1 MDARSWSFNFFL
13 KHWSNEMKFSFSH
26 RRAFVGGITAALL
39 ALTAG
44 MASAQ
49 ADKPL
54 RIGFSMARTGMLAN
68 ATPSQ
73 MNTYEL
79 WREQTNAKGGMDVGG
94 VRRKVEF
101 VVFDD
106 QSKPEQAVRIYE
118 KLITD
123 DKVDLLLAPWGTP
136 FHLAIAPVLEK
147 FKFPMVG
154 NTAASVALRQVK
166 PGYIWFPTSAIPDRI
181 GAELTAMLKTQN
193 VKSVAVLSNVLPF
206 TKEIKNFLEP
216 ELKKAG
222 IEIKVSTEY
231 PPDIAD
237 MTSTLTQIKQ
247 ANVDAVLALAYPG
260 DSVLY
265 AKQAKELGLNQ
276 PFQFVAIGPSDAFFP
291 KAVGA
296 ASAEGV
302 VTIAHWSPRAEWK
315 GSQAFYD
322 AYVKKFGEDPD
333 YLNSALAWMSLEILE
348 TTVAKTGL
356 DKAKMRDMIS
366 STTFD
371 TINGKV
377 KFEGVQNVITPT
389 AFVQTQKGKLQLVW
403 PASMASSKFEAK
415 KGW

>member
-1 MDARSWSFNFFL
+1 
-13 KHWSNEMKFSFSH
+13 MKFSFSN
-26 RRAFVGGITAALL
+26 RRVFAGGITAALL

-296 ASAEGV
+296 SSAEGV

-356 DKAKMRDMIS
+356 DKGKMRDMIS

-389 AFVQTQKGKLQLVW
+389 AFVQIQKGKLQLVW

>member
-1 MDARSWSFNFFL
+1 MKHSIMRRRTLVSSLIALIGSAIGVTSW
-13 KHWSNEMKFSFSH
+13 
-26 RRAFVGGITAALL
+26 
-39 ALTAG
+39 
-44 MASAQ
+44 AQ

-54 RIGFSMARTGMLAN
+54 RIGFSIARTGMLAN

-73 MNTYEL
+73 LNTYEL
-79 WREQTNAKGGMDVGG
+79 WKEQVNARGGMSVGG
-94 VRRKVEF
+94 TKRKVEF
-101 VVFDD
+101 VTYDD

-123 DKVDLLLAPWGTP
+123 DKVDLLIAPWGTP
-136 FHLAIAPVLEK
+136 FHIAIAPVLEK

-181 GAELTAMLKTQN
+181 GVELTAMLKAN
-193 VKSVAVLSNVLPF
+193 GVKSAVVIANVLPF

-222 IEIKVSTEY
+222 IEVKLSTEY
-231 PPDIAD
+231 PPDIKD
-237 MTSTLTQIKQ
+237 MTSILTQVKQ

-265 AKQAKELGLNQ
+265 AKQAKELGIAS
-276 PFQFVAIGPSDAFFP
+276 PFQFVAIGPSDAFFA

-356 DKAKMRDMIS
+356 DKDKMRAMIS
-366 STTFD
+366 KDTFE
-371 TINGKV
+371 TINGNV
-377 KFEGVQNVITPT
+377 RFEGVQNAITPT
-389 AFVQTQKGKLQLVW
+389 AFVQTQKGKLQIVW
-403 PASMASSKFEAK
+403 PKAIASSQYEAK

>member
-1 MDARSWSFNFFL
+1 
-13 KHWSNEMKFSFSH
+13 MKFSKTN
-26 RRAFVGGITAALL
+26 RRMVVSGITAAML
-39 ALTAG
+39 ALATGVAT
-44 MASAQ
+44 AQ

-54 RIGFSMARTGMLAN
+54 RIGFSMARTGMMAN

-73 MNTYEL
+73 LNTYEL

-94 VRRKVEF
+94 TRRKVEF
-101 VVFDD
+101 VTFDD
-106 QSKPEQAVRIYE
+106 QSKPDQAVRIYE

-147 FKFPMVG
+147 FKFPVVG
-154 NTAASVALRQVK
+154 NTAASVALRTVK

-181 GAELTAMLKTQN
+181 GAELTAMLKAQN

-222 IEIKVSTEY
+222 ITVKVTAEY
-231 PPDIAD
+231 PPDISD
-237 MTSTLTQIKQ
+237 MTATLTQVKQ

-265 AKQAKELGLNQ
+265 AKQAKELGLNN
-276 PFQFVAIGPSDAFFP
+276 PLHFVAIGPTDPFFA

-296 ASAEGV
+296 TSAEGV
-302 VTIAHWSPRAEWK
+302 VSIAHWSPRAEWK
-315 GSQAFYD
+315 GSQAFHD
-322 AYVKKFGEDPD
+322 AYVKKFNENPD

-356 DKAKMRDMIS
+356 DKEKMRAMIS

-377 KFEGVQNVITPT
+377 KFDGVQNSITPT
-389 AFVQTQKGKLQLVW
+389 AFVQTQKGKLQIVW
-403 PASMASSKFEAK
+403 PASLASAKFEAK

>member
-1 MDARSWSFNFFL
+1 MPFPHMDRRSAATAIAATL
-13 KHWSNEMKFSFSH
+13 L
-26 RRAFVGGITAALL
+26 ATAAGGVL
-39 ALTAG
+39 
-44 MASAQ
+44 AQ

-54 RIGFSMARTGMLAN
+54 RLGFSMARTGMLAN

-73 MNTYEL
+73 LNTYEL
-79 WREQTNAKGGMDVGG
+79 WREQVNARGGMDVGG
-94 VRRKVEF
+94 VKRKVEF
-101 VVFDD
+101 VTYDD
-106 QSKPEQAVRIYE
+106 QSKPDQAVRIYE

-136 FHLAIAPVLEK
+136 FQISIAPVLEK
-147 FKFPMVG
+147 FKFPMIG

-181 GAELTAMLKTQN
+181 GAELTALLKTQN
-193 VKSVAVLSNVLPF
+193 VKSVVVLSNVLPF

-222 IEIKVSTEY
+222 IEIKLSSEY
-231 PPDIAD
+231 PPDIKD
-237 MTSTLTQIKQ
+237 MTSVLTQAKQ

-265 AKQAKELGLNQ
+265 AKQAKELGLNN
-276 PFQFVAIGPSDAFFP
+276 PFQFIAIGPSDAFFP

-296 ASAEGV
+296 SSAEGV
-302 VTIAHWSPRAEWK
+302 VTIAHWAPRADWK

-322 AYVKKFGEDPD
+322 AYVKKFGEEPD

-348 TTVAKTGL
+348 AAVAKNGL
-356 DKAKMRDMIS
+356 DKEKIRAMVSKE
-366 STTFD
+366 TFD

-377 KFEGVQNVITPT
+377 RFDGVQNAITPT
-389 AFVQTQKGKLQLVW
+389 AFVQTQKGKLQIVW
-403 PASMASSKFEAK
+403 PASIATSKYEAK

>member
-1 MDARSWSFNFFL
+1 
-13 KHWSNEMKFSFSH
+13 MKFSFSH
-26 RRAFVGGITAALL
+26 RRAFVSGITAALL

-44 MASAQ
+44 AASAQ

-231 PPDIAD
+231 PPDISD

-296 ASAEGV
+296 SSAEGV

-356 DKAKMRDMIS
+356 DKGKMRDMIS

-389 AFVQTQKGKLQLVW
+389 AFVQIQKGKLQLVW

>member
-1 MDARSWSFNFFL
+1 MKHSAMRRRTLVSSLIALIGSAVAATSW
-13 KHWSNEMKFSFSH
+13 
-26 RRAFVGGITAALL
+26 
-39 ALTAG
+39 
-44 MASAQ
+44 AQ
-49 ADKPL
+49 VDKPL

-73 MNTYEL
+73 LNTYEL
-79 WREQTNAKGGMDVGG
+79 WKEQVNARGGMSVGG
-94 VRRKVEF
+94 IKRKVEF
-101 VVFDD
+101 VTYDD

-123 DKVDLLLAPWGTP
+123 DKVDLLIAPWGTP
-136 FHLAIAPVLEK
+136 FHIAIAPVLEK
-147 FKFPMVG
+147 FKFPMIG

-181 GAELTAMLKTQN
+181 GVELAAMLKAN
-193 VKSVAVLSNVLPF
+193 GVKSAVVIANVLPF

-222 IEIKVSTEY
+222 IEVKLSTEY
-231 PPDIAD
+231 PPDIKD
-237 MTSTLTQIKQ
+237 MTSILTQVKQ

-265 AKQAKELGLNQ
+265 AKQAKELGIAS
-276 PFQFVAIGPSDAFFP
+276 PFQFVAIGPSDAFFV

-315 GSQAFYD
+315 GSQAFHD

-348 TTVAKTGL
+348 ATVAKTGL
-356 DKAKMRDMIS
+356 DKDKMRAMIS
-366 STTFD
+366 KDTIE
-371 TINGKV
+371 TINGNV
-377 KFEGVQNVITPT
+377 RFEGVQNVITPT
-389 AFVQTQKGKLQLVW
+389 AFVQTQKGKLQIVW
-403 PASMASSKFEAK
+403 PTALASGQYEAK

>member
-1 MDARSWSFNFFL
+1 
-13 KHWSNEMKFSFSH
+13 MKFSKTN
-26 RRAFVGGITAALL
+26 RRKVVSAITAAML
-39 ALTAG
+39 ALATGVAT
-44 MASAQ
+44 AQ

-73 MNTYEL
+73 LNTYEL

-94 VRRKVEF
+94 TRRKVEF
-101 VVFDD
+101 VTFDD
-106 QSKPEQAVRIYE
+106 QSKPDQAVRIYE

-147 FKFPMVG
+147 FKFPVVG
-154 NTAASVALRQVK
+154 NTAASVALRTVK

-181 GAELTAMLKTQN
+181 GAELTAMLKAQN

-222 IEIKVSTEY
+222 ITVKVTAEY
-231 PPDIAD
+231 PPDISD
-237 MTSTLTQIKQ
+237 MTATLTQVKQ

-265 AKQAKELGLNQ
+265 AKQAKELGLNN
-276 PFQFVAIGPSDAFFP
+276 PFHFVAIGPTDAFFA

-296 ASAEGV
+296 TSAEGV
-302 VTIAHWSPRAEWK
+302 VSIAHWSPRAEWK
-315 GSQAFYD
+315 GSQAFHD
-322 AYVKKFGEDPD
+322 AYVKKFNENPD

-356 DKAKMRDMIS
+356 DKEKMRAMIS

-377 KFEGVQNVITPT
+377 KFDGVQNSITPT
-389 AFVQTQKGKLQLVW
+389 AFVQTQKGKLQIVW
-403 PASMASSKFEAK
+403 PASLASAKFEAK

>member
-1 MDARSWSFNFFL
+1 
-13 KHWSNEMKFSFSH
+13 MKLDGTFRRQAVIGLAAAVFAFS
-26 RRAFVGGITAALL
+26 
-39 ALTAG
+39 AG
-44 MASAQ
+44 PLNAQ
-49 ADKPL
+49 TGNPL

-79 WREQTNAKGGMDVGG
+79 WKEQVNARGGMNVAG
-94 VRRKVEF
+94 VKRKVEF
-101 VVFDD
+101 VVYDD

-136 FHLAIAPVLEK
+136 FHIAIAPVLEK
-147 FKFPMVG
+147 YKFPLVG

-166 PGYIWFPTSAIPDRI
+166 PGYIWFTTSAIPDRI
-181 GAELTAMLKTQN
+181 GKELTAMLKQQN

-216 ELKKAG
+216 ELKSAG

-231 PPDIAD
+231 PPNIKD
-237 MTSTLTQIKQ
+237 MTATLTQVKQ
-247 ANVDAVLALAYPG
+247 AKVDAVLALAYPG

-265 AKQAKELGLNQ
+265 AKQAKELGLSQ
-276 PFQFVAIGPSDAFFP
+276 GFQFVAIGPSDAFFP
-291 KAVGA
+291 KVVGKS
-296 ASAEGV
+296 SADGV
-302 VTIAHWSPRAEWK
+302 VTIAHWSPRPEWK

-322 AYVKKFGEDPD
+322 SYVKKFSEDPD
-333 YLNSALAWMSLEILE
+333 FLNSALAWMSLEILE
-348 TTVAKTGL
+348 VAVAKNGL
-356 DKAKMRDMIS
+356 NKEGIRATIS
-366 STTFD
+366 KDTFE

-389 AFVQTQKGKLQLVW
+389 AFVQYQKGKLQLVW
-403 PASMASSKFEAK
+403 PSSMATSKFAPK
-415 KGW
+415 VGW

>member
-1 MDARSWSFNFFL
+1 MNDSRFP
-13 KHWSNEMKFSFSH
+13 
-26 RRAFVGGITAALL
+26 RRLLLSGATAAAL
-39 ALTAG
+39 ALAAG
-44 MASAQ
+44 GANAQ

-73 MNTYEL
+73 LNTYEL
-79 WREQTNAKGGMDVGG
+79 WREQVNARGGMNVGG
-94 VRRKVEF
+94 TKRKVEF
-101 VVFDD
+101 VTYDD

-136 FHLAIAPVLEK
+136 FHIAIAPVLER

-166 PGYIWFPTSAIPDRI
+166 PGYIWFPTSAIPDRM
-181 GAELTAMLKTQN
+181 GVELTAMLKQQG

-206 TKEIKNFLEP
+206 TKEIKNFVEP

-231 PPDIAD
+231 PPDIKD
-237 MTSTLTQIKQ
+237 MTATLTQVKQ

-276 PFQFVAIGPSDAFFP
+276 AFQFIAIGPSDAFFP
-291 KAVGA
+291 KAVGGP
-296 ASAEGV
+296 SAEGV
-302 VTIAHWSPRAEWK
+302 VTVAHWSPRAEWK

-322 AYVKKFGEDPD
+322 AYVAKFKEDPD
-333 YLNSALAWMSLEILE
+333 YLNSALAWVSLEILE
-348 TTVAKTGL
+348 TAVAKNGL
-356 DKAKMRDMIS
+356 DKEKIRATVS
-366 STTFD
+366 SDTFD

-377 KFEGVQNVITPT
+377 KFDGVQNSITPT
-389 AFVQTQKGKLQLVW
+389 AFVQYQKGKLQIVW
-403 PASMASSKFEAK
+403 PASIATGKYEAK

>member
-1 MDARSWSFNFFL
+1 MTRFFI
-13 KHWSNEMKFSFSH
+13 
-26 RRAFVGGITAALL
+26 RRAVCKAIALGAL
-39 ALTAG
+39 ATSVATP
-44 MASAQ
+44 AFAQ

-54 RIGFSMARTGMLAN
+54 RIGFSMARTGMLAV

-79 WREQTNAKGGMDVGG
+79 WREQVNAKGGMDVGG
-94 VRRKVEF
+94 VKRKVEF
-101 VVFDD
+101 VTYDD

-136 FHLAIAPVLEK
+136 FHISIAPVLEK
-147 FKFPMVG
+147 YKFPMIG

-181 GAELTAMLKTQN
+181 GTELTAMLKAN
-193 VKSVAVLSNVLPF
+193 GVKSVAVVSNVLPF
-206 TKEIKNFLEP
+206 TKEIKNALEP

-222 IEIKVSTEY
+222 IEIKVTSEY
-231 PPDIAD
+231 PPDIKD
-237 MTSTLTQIKQ
+237 MTPVLTQIRS

-265 AKQAKELGLNQ
+265 AKQAKELNINV
-276 PFQFVAIGPSDAFFP
+276 PFQFVAIGPTDAFFP

-296 ASAEGV
+296 ASADDV
-302 VTIAHWSPRAEWK
+302 VSIAHWAPRPDWK

-333 YLNSALAWMSLEILE
+333 FLNSALAWMSLEILE
-348 TTVAKTGL
+348 QAVAKNGL
-356 DKAKMRDMIS
+356 DKEKIRAYVS
-366 STTFD
+366 TTTFD

-377 KFEGVQNVITPT
+377 KFDGVQNSITPT
-389 AFVQTQKGKLQLVW
+389 AFVQYQKGKLQIVW
-403 PASMASSKFEAK
+403 PASIATGKYEPK

>member
-1 MDARSWSFNFFL
+1 
-13 KHWSNEMKFSFSH
+13 MKFSFSN
-26 RRAFVGGITAALL
+26 RRAFVSGVTAALL

-296 ASAEGV
+296 SSAEGV

>member
-1 MDARSWSFNFFL
+1 MNSSAIKRRSVVAGL
-13 KHWSNEMKFSFSH
+13 
-26 RRAFVGGITAALL
+26 AVTLL
-39 ALTAG
+39 ALVSGAV
-44 MASAQ
+44 SAQ

-79 WREQTNAKGGMDVGG
+79 WREQVNARGGMNVGG
-94 VRRKVEF
+94 TRRKVEF
-101 VVFDD
+101 VSYDD

-136 FHLAIAPVLEK
+136 FHISIAPVLEK

-181 GAELTAMLKTQN
+181 GTELTAMLKAQN
-193 VKSVAVLSNVLPF
+193 VKSVVVLANVLPF

-222 IEIKVSTEY
+222 IDIKLSSEY
-231 PPDIAD
+231 PPDIKD
-237 MTSTLTQIKQ
+237 MTAVLTQAKQ

-265 AKQAKELGLNQ
+265 AKQAKELGVNS

-302 VTIAHWSPRAEWK
+302 VTIAHWAPRAEWK

-333 YLNSALAWMSLEILE
+333 YLNSSLAWMSLEILE
-348 TTVAKTGL
+348 SAVAKNGL
-356 DKAKMRDMIS
+356 NKEKIREFVAKE
-366 STTFD
+366 TFE

-377 KFEGVQNVITPT
+377 KFDGVQNSITPT
-389 AFVQTQKGKLQLVW
+389 AFVQYQKGKLQIIW
-403 PASMASSKFEAK
+403 PASIATSKYEAK
-415 KGW
+415 KSW

>member
-1 MDARSWSFNFFL
+1 MNKRPNS
-13 KHWSNEMKFSFSH
+13 
-26 RRAFVGGITAALL
+26 RRRTVLGAGLTLAAAL
-39 ALTAG
+39 ACGGA
-44 MASAQ
+44 AAQ

-54 RIGFSMARTGMLAN
+54 RLGFSMARTGMLAN

-73 MNTYEL
+73 LNTYEL
-79 WREQTNAKGGMDVGG
+79 WREQVNARGGMSVGG
-94 VRRKVEF
+94 VKRKVEF
-101 VVFDD
+101 VTYDD

-136 FHLAIAPVLEK
+136 FHIAIAPVLEK
-147 FKFPMVG
+147 FKFPLVG
-154 NTAASVALRQVK
+154 NTAASVSLRQVK

-181 GAELTAMLKTQN
+181 GVELTAFLKEQK
-193 VKSVAVLSNVLPF
+193 VRSVVVLSNVLPF
-206 TKEIKNFLEP
+206 TKEIKNHLEP

-222 IEIKVSTEY
+222 IEIKLSSEY
-231 PPDIAD
+231 PPDVKD
-237 MTSTLTQIKQ
+237 MTAVLTQAKQ

-265 AKQAKELGLNQ
+265 AKQAKELGVNS

-302 VTIAHWSPRAEWK
+302 VTIAHWSPRADWP

-333 YLNSALAWMSLEILE
+333 FLNSALAWMSLEILE
-348 TTVAKTGL
+348 AAVAKNGL
-356 DKAKMRDMIS
+356 DKEKIRDAVAK
-366 STTFD
+366 TTFD

-377 KFEGVQNVITPT
+377 KFDGVQNAITPT
-389 AFVQTQKGKLQLVW
+389 AFVQYQKGKLQIVW
-403 PASMASSKFEAK
+403 PASIATGKYVPKA
-415 KGW
+415 GW

>member
-1 MDARSWSFNFFL
+1 MTLTKTN
-13 KHWSNEMKFSFSH
+13 
-26 RRAFVGGITAALL
+26 RRTAVGGIAATVL
-39 ALTAG
+39 AL
-44 MASAQ
+44 ASGGVLAQ
-49 ADKPL
+49 AGKPL

-73 MNTYEL
+73 LNTYEL
-79 WREQTNAKGGMDVGG
+79 WREQTNARGGMDVGG
-94 VRRKVEF
+94 IRRKVEF
-101 VVFDD
+101 VTYDD
-106 QSKPEQAVRIYE
+106 QSKPDQAVRIYE

-136 FHLAIAPVLEK
+136 FHIAIAPVLEK
-147 FKFPMVG
+147 FKFPLVG
-154 NTAASVALRQVK
+154 NTAASVALRKVK

-181 GAELTAMLKTQN
+181 GQELVKMLKGEN

-206 TKEIKNFLEP
+206 TKEIKNFVEP

-222 IEIKVSTEY
+222 IEIKVSAEY

-237 MTSTLTQIKQ
+237 MTATLTQVKQ

-265 AKQAKELGLNQ
+265 AKQAKELGLNN
-276 PFQFVAIGPSDAFFP
+276 PFQFIAIGPSDAFFA

-296 ASAEGV
+296 TSAEGV
-302 VTIAHWSPRAEWK
+302 VTIAHWSPKAEWK

-356 DKAKMRDMIS
+356 DKAKMREMIS
-366 STTFD
+366 SQTFD

-389 AFVQTQKGKLQLVW
+389 AFVQTQKGKLQIVW
-403 PASMASSKFEAK
+403 PASMATSKYEAK

>member
-1 MDARSWSFNFFL
+1 MQSPTLNRRSLVAGIAAATMAMSVPA
-13 KHWSNEMKFSFSH
+13 
-26 RRAFVGGITAALL
+26 AF
-39 ALTAG
+39 
-44 MASAQ
+44 AQ

-73 MNTYEL
+73 SNTYEL
-79 WREQTNAKGGMDVGG
+79 WREQVNARGGMDVGG
-94 VRRKVEF
+94 QKRKVEF
-101 VVFDD
+101 VTYDD

-136 FHLAIAPVLEK
+136 FQIAIAPVLEK
-147 FKFPMVG
+147 FKFPMIG

-181 GAELTAMLKTQN
+181 GVELTAMLKANN
-193 VKSVAVLSNVLPF
+193 VKSAVVLSNVLPF

-222 IEIKVSTEY
+222 IEIKLSTEY
-231 PPDIAD
+231 PPDIKD
-237 MTSTLTQIKQ
+237 MTSILTQVKQ
-247 ANVDAVLALAYPG
+247 ANPDAVLALAYPG

-265 AKQAKELGLNQ
+265 AKQAKELGIASPL
-276 PFQFVAIGPSDAFFP
+276 QFVAIGPSDAFFA

-296 ASAEGV
+296 SAAEGV
-302 VTIAHWSPRAEWK
+302 VTIAHWTPRPEWK

-348 TTVAKTGL
+348 TAVAKSGL
-356 DKAKMRDMIS
+356 DKNKIREVVS
-366 STTFD
+366 KETFD

-377 KFEGVQNVITPT
+377 RFEGVQNAITPT
-389 AFVQTQKGKLQLVW
+389 AFVQTQKGKLQIVW
-403 PASMASSKFEAK
+403 PKSIATGQYEPK
-415 KGW
+415 KSW

>member
-1 MDARSWSFNFFL
+1 MYPAG
-13 KHWSNEMKFSFSH
+13 SN
-26 RRAFVGGITAALL
+26 RRIVLGSMAAAAL
-39 ALTAG
+39 ALRCGT
-44 MASAQ
+44 ASAQ

-54 RIGFSMARTGMLAN
+54 RLGFSMARTGMLAN

-79 WREQTNAKGGMDVGG
+79 WRDQVNARGGMDVGG
-94 VRRKVEF
+94 TRRKVEF
-101 VVFDD
+101 VVYDD

-136 FHLAIAPVLEK
+136 FQISIAPVLER

-154 NTAASVALRQVK
+154 NTAASVALRKVK
-166 PGYIWFPTSAIPDRI
+166 PGYIWFPTAAIPDRI
-181 GAELTAMLKTQN
+181 GAELTALLKTQN
-193 VKSVAVLSNVLPF
+193 VKSAAVIANILPF

-222 IEIKVSTEY
+222 IDIKLSTEY
-231 PPDIAD
+231 PPDIKD
-237 MTSTLTQIKQ
+237 MTSVLTQIRQ

-265 AKQAKELGLNQ
+265 AKQAKELGVNA

-296 ASAEGV
+296 ASADGV
-302 VTIAHWSPRAEWK
+302 VTIAHWAPRPEWK

-322 AYVKKFGEDPD
+322 DYVKKFGEDPD
-333 YLNSALAWMSLEILE
+333 FLNSSLAWMSLEILE
-348 TTVAKTGL
+348 AAVARNGL
-356 DKAKMRDMIS
+356 DKEKIRATIS
-366 STTFD
+366 SETFD

-377 KFEGVQNVITPT
+377 KFDGVQNAITPT
-389 AFVQTQKGKLQLVW
+389 SFVQYQNGKLHLVW
-403 PASMASSKFEAK
+403 PDSIATSKFQPK

>member
-1 MDARSWSFNFFL
+1 
-13 KHWSNEMKFSFSH
+13 MKFSFSH

-296 ASAEGV
+296 SSAEGV

-356 DKAKMRDMIS
+356 DKVKMRNMIS
-366 STTFD
+366 SSTFD

-389 AFVQTQKGKLQLVW
+389 AFVQIQKGKLQLVW

>member
-1 MDARSWSFNFFL
+1 
-13 KHWSNEMKFSFSH
+13 MKPSKLS
-26 RRAFVGGITAALL
+26 RRDIVGSMAAL
-39 ALTAG
+39 AAVSAAG
-44 MASAQ
+44 PVAAQ
-49 ADKPL
+49 ANAPL
-54 RIGFSMARTGMLAN
+54 RLGFSMAKTGMLAN

-73 MNTYEL
+73 LNTYEL
-79 WREQTNAKGGMDVGG
+79 WREQTNAKGGMNVGG
-94 VRRKVEF
+94 KKRMVEF
-101 VVFDD
+101 VSYDD
-106 QSKPEQAVRIYE
+106 QSKPDQAVRIYE

-136 FHLAIAPVLEK
+136 FHIAIAPVLERL
-147 FKFPMVG
+147 KFPMVG

-181 GAELTAMLKTQN
+181 GAELVAMLKTQG
-193 VKSVAVLSNVLPF
+193 VKTAAVIANVLPF

-222 IEIKVSTEY
+222 IEIKLSSEY
-231 PPDIAD
+231 PPDVKD
-237 MTSTLTQIKQ
+237 MTAMLIQAKA
-247 ANVDAVLALAYPG
+247 ANVDAMLALAYPG

-265 AKQAKELGLNQ
+265 AKQAKELGLNT
-276 PFQFVAIGPSDAFFP
+276 PFQFIAIGPTDPFFP

-302 VTIAHWSPRAEWK
+302 VSIAHWSPRAEWK

-333 YLNSALAWMSLEILE
+333 FLNSALAWMSLEILE
-348 TTVAKTGL
+348 AAVAKHGL
-356 DKAKMRDMIS
+356 DKDKIRAMIS
-366 STTFD
+366 KDTFE

-377 KFEGVQNVITPT
+377 RFDGVQNAITPT
-389 AFVQTQKGKLQLVW
+389 AFVQFQGSKLRIVWPKSIANSQLVG
-403 PASMASSKFEAK
+403 K

>member
-1 MDARSWSFNFFL
+1 MTTSPTTS
-13 KHWSNEMKFSFSH
+13 
-26 RRAFVGGITAALL
+26 RRAVLGSITAGVVL
-39 ALTAG
+39 ALTSAG
-44 MASAQ
+44 ATAQ

-54 RIGFSMARTGMLAN
+54 RLGFSIARTGMLAA

-73 MNTYEL
+73 LNTYEL
-79 WREQTNAKGGMDVGG
+79 WREQVNARGGMNVGG
-94 VRRKVEF
+94 TKRKVEF
-101 VVFDD
+101 VIFDD

-136 FHLAIAPVLEK
+136 FHLSIAPVLEK

-154 NTAASVALRQVK
+154 NTAASVALRTVK

-181 GAELTAMLKTQN
+181 GVELTAMLKAQN
-193 VKSVAVLSNVLPF
+193 VKSVAVIANVLPF

-222 IEIKVSTEY
+222 IEIKVSSEY
-231 PPDIAD
+231 PPDVKD
-237 MTSTLTQIKQ
+237 MTATLTQAKQ

-265 AKQAKELGLNQ
+265 AKQAKELGLNST
-276 PFQFVAIGPSDAFFP
+276 FQFVAIGPSDAFFP

-296 ASAEGV
+296 ASADGV

-348 TTVAKTGL
+348 TAVAKHGL
-356 DKAKMRDMIS
+356 DKEKIRAMIS
-366 STTFD
+366 SDTFD

-377 KFEGVQNVITPT
+377 KFDGVQNSITPT
-389 AFVQTQKGKLQLVW
+389 AFVQYQKGKLQIVW
-403 PASMASSKFEAK
+403 PASIATGKYEPK

>member
-1 MDARSWSFNFFL
+1 MNSSET
-13 KHWSNEMKFSFSH
+13 K
-26 RRAFVGGITAALL
+26 RRAVVAGMAAALL
-39 ALTAG
+39 AFASGTAL
-44 MASAQ
+44 AQ

-79 WREQTNAKGGMDVGG
+79 WREQINARGGMNVGG
-94 VRRKVEF
+94 TQRKVEF
-101 VVFDD
+101 VTYDD

-136 FHLAIAPVLEK
+136 FHISIAPVLEK
-147 FKFPMVG
+147 FKFPMIG

-181 GAELTAMLKTQN
+181 GTELTAMLKAQN
-193 VKSVAVLSNVLPF
+193 VKSVVVLANVLPF

-222 IEIKVSTEY
+222 IDIKLSTEY
-231 PPDIAD
+231 PPDIKD
-237 MTSTLTQIKQ
+237 MTPVLTQAKQ

-265 AKQAKELGLNQ
+265 AKQAKELGVNS

-302 VTIAHWSPRAEWK
+302 VTIAHWAPRAEWK

-348 TTVAKTGL
+348 SAVAKNGL
-356 DKAKMRDMIS
+356 NKEKIREFVA
-366 STTFD
+366 TETFE

-377 KFEGVQNVITPT
+377 KFDGVQNSITPT
-389 AFVQTQKGKLQLVW
+389 AFVQYQKGKLQIIW
-403 PASMASSKFEAK
+403 PASIATSKYEAK
-415 KGW
+415 KSW

>member
-1 MDARSWSFNFFL
+1 MNSSET
-13 KHWSNEMKFSFSH
+13 K
-26 RRAFVGGITAALL
+26 RRAVVAGMAAALL
-39 ALTAG
+39 AFASGTAL
-44 MASAQ
+44 AQ

-79 WREQTNAKGGMDVGG
+79 WREQVNARGGMNVGG
-94 VRRKVEF
+94 TQRKVEF
-101 VVFDD
+101 VTYDD

-136 FHLAIAPVLEK
+136 FHISIAPVLEK
-147 FKFPMVG
+147 FKFPMIG

-181 GAELTAMLKTQN
+181 GTELTAMLKAQN
-193 VKSVAVLSNVLPF
+193 VKSVVVLANVLPF

-222 IEIKVSTEY
+222 IDIKLSTEY
-231 PPDIAD
+231 PPDIKD
-237 MTSTLTQIKQ
+237 MTPVLTQAKQ

-265 AKQAKELGLNQ
+265 AKQAKELGVNS

-302 VTIAHWSPRAEWK
+302 VTIAHWAPRAEWK

-348 TTVAKTGL
+348 SAVAKNGL
-356 DKAKMRDMIS
+356 NKEKIRAFVAKE
-366 STTFD
+366 TFE

-377 KFEGVQNVITPT
+377 KFDGVQNSITPT
-389 AFVQTQKGKLQLVW
+389 AFVQYQKGKLQIIW
-403 PASMASSKFEAK
+403 PASIATSKYEAK
-415 KGW
+415 KSW

>member
-1 MDARSWSFNFFL
+1 MPHAPTD
-13 KHWSNEMKFSFSH
+13 
-26 RRAFVGGITAALL
+26 RRIDRRIDRRTATTAIAAALL
-39 ALTAG
+39 ATGAG
-44 MASAQ
+44 SASAQ

-54 RIGFSMARTGMLAN
+54 RLGFSMARTGMLAQ

-73 MNTYEL
+73 LNTYEL
-79 WREQTNAKGGMDVGG
+79 WREQVNARGGMDVGG
-94 VRRKVEF
+94 TKREVEF
-101 VVFDD
+101 VTYDD

-136 FHLAIAPVLEK
+136 FQISIAPVLEK

-154 NTAASVALRQVK
+154 NTAASVVLRQVK

-181 GAELTAMLKTQN
+181 GAELTALLKSQN
-193 VKSVAVLSNVLPF
+193 VKTVAVLSNVLPF

-216 ELKKAG
+216 ELKKGG
-222 IEIKVSTEY
+222 IDIKLSAEY
-231 PPDIAD
+231 PPDIKD

-265 AKQAKELGLNQ
+265 AKQAKELGLNN

-302 VTIAHWSPRAEWK
+302 VTIAHWTPRPEWK
-315 GSQAFYD
+315 GSQAFHD
-322 AYVKKFGEDPD
+322 AYVKKFNEEPD

-348 TTVAKTGL
+348 AAVAKTGL
-356 DKAKMRDMIS
+356 DKEKMRAFIS
-366 STTFD
+366 KETFE

-377 KFEGVQNVITPT
+377 RFEGVQNAITPT
-389 AFVQTQKGKLQLVW
+389 AFVQTQKGKLQIIW
-403 PASMASSKFEAK
+403 PASIATAKYEAK

>member
-1 MDARSWSFNFFL
+1 MNSSAIKRRSVVAGL
-13 KHWSNEMKFSFSH
+13 
-26 RRAFVGGITAALL
+26 AASLL
-39 ALTAG
+39 ALVSGA
-44 MASAQ
+44 ASAQ

-79 WREQTNAKGGMDVGG
+79 WREQVNARGGMNVGG
-94 VRRKVEF
+94 TPRKVEF
-101 VVFDD
+101 VSYDD

-136 FHLAIAPVLEK
+136 FHISIAPVLEK

-181 GAELTAMLKTQN
+181 GTELTAMLKAQN
-193 VKSVAVLSNVLPF
+193 VKSVVVLANVLPF

-222 IEIKVSTEY
+222 IDIKLSSEY
-231 PPDIAD
+231 PPDIKD
-237 MTSTLTQIKQ
+237 MTAVLTQAKQ

-265 AKQAKELGLNQ
+265 AKQAKELGVNS

-302 VTIAHWSPRAEWK
+302 VTIAHWAPRADWK

-322 AYVKKFGEDPD
+322 AYVKTFGEDPD
-333 YLNSALAWMSLEILE
+333 YLNSSLAWMSLEILE
-348 TTVAKTGL
+348 SAVAKNGL
-356 DKAKMRDMIS
+356 NKEKIREFVAKE
-366 STTFD
+366 TFE

-377 KFEGVQNVITPT
+377 KFDGVQNSITPT
-389 AFVQTQKGKLQLVW
+389 AFVQYQKGKLQIIW
-403 PASMASSKFEAK
+403 PASIATSKYEAK
-415 KGW
+415 KSW

>member
-1 MDARSWSFNFFL
+1 MTRSST
-13 KHWSNEMKFSFSH
+13 
-26 RRAFVGGITAALL
+26 RRAIVLATLAAIATAPAR
-39 ALTAG
+39 
-44 MASAQ
+44 AQ

-54 RIGFSMARTGMLAN
+54 RIGFSMARTGMLAM

-79 WREQTNAKGGMDVGG
+79 WREQVNARGGMDVAGTK
-94 VRRKVEF
+94 RKVEF
-101 VVFDD
+101 VTYDD

-136 FHLAIAPVLEK
+136 FHISIAPVLEK
-147 FKFPMVG
+147 YKFPMIG

-181 GAELTAMLKTQN
+181 GAELTAMLKAQN
-193 VKSVAVLSNVLPF
+193 VKSVAVISNVLPF
-206 TKEIKNFLEP
+206 TKEIKNALEP

-222 IEIKVSTEY
+222 IEIKVSSEY
-231 PPDIAD
+231 PPDIKD
-237 MTSTLTQIKQ
+237 LTPVLTQVKS

-265 AKQAKELGLNQ
+265 AKQAKELGVNA

-296 ASAEGV
+296 ASADDV
-302 VTIAHWSPRAEWK
+302 VTIAHWAPRADWK

-333 YLNSALAWMSLEILE
+333 FLNSALAWMSLEILE
-348 TTVAKTGL
+348 EAVAKNGL
-356 DKAKMRDMIS
+356 DKEKIRAYVS
-366 STTFD
+366 SQTFD

-377 KFEGVQNVITPT
+377 KFDGVQNSITPT
-389 AFVQTQKGKLQLVW
+389 AFVQYQKGKLQIVW
-403 PASMASSKFEAK
+403 PASIATGKYEPK

>member
-1 MDARSWSFNFFL
+1 
-13 KHWSNEMKFSFSH
+13 MKFSFSN
-26 RRAFVGGITAALL
+26 RRAFVSGITAALL

-44 MASAQ
+44 IASAQ

-79 WREQTNAKGGMDVGG
+79 WRDQTNAKGGMDVGG

-154 NTAASVALRQVK
+154 NTAASVVLRQVK

-231 PPDIAD
+231 PPDISD

-315 GSQAFYD
+315 GSQAFYE

-366 STTFD
+366 STTFE

>member
-1 MDARSWSFNFFL
+1 MNGN
-13 KHWSNEMKFSFSH
+13 HTN
-26 RRAFVGGITAALL
+26 RRTAVGGIAASLL
-39 ALTAG
+39 VLGSGGAA
-44 MASAQ
+44 AQ

-73 MNTYEL
+73 LNTYEL
-79 WREQTNAKGGMDVGG
+79 WREQVNASGGMNVGG
-94 VRRKVEF
+94 TKRRVEF
-101 VVFDD
+101 VIYDD

-136 FHLAIAPVLEK
+136 FHIATSEASTAGPL
-147 FKFPMVG
+147 PLLMTASRRPSGDALVG

-166 PGYIWFPTSAIPDRI
+166 PGYLWFPTSAIPDRI
-181 GAELTAMLKTQN
+181 GTELTAMLKQQGA
-193 VKSVAVLSNVLPF
+193 KSVAVLSNVLPF
-206 TKEIKNFLEP
+206 TKEIKNFVEP

-231 PPDIAD
+231 PPDVKD
-237 MTSTLTQIKQ
+237 MTATLTQVKQ

-265 AKQAKELGLNQ
+265 AKQAKELGLAA
-276 PFQFVAIGPSDAFFP
+276 PFQFIAIGPSDAFFP

-302 VTIAHWSPRAEWK
+302 VTIAHWSPRADWK

-322 AYVKKFGEDPD
+322 SYVKKFGEDPD
-333 YLNSALAWMSLEILE
+333 FLNSALAWMSLEILQ
-348 TTVAKTGL
+348 TAVAKNGL
-356 DKAKMRDMIS
+356 DKEKIRATI
-366 STTFD
+366 TGETFD

-377 KFEGVQNVITPT
+377 KFEGVQNSVTPT
-389 AFVQTQKGKLQLVW
+389 AFVQYQKGRLQIVW
-403 PASMASSKFEAK
+403 PASIASAKYGPK

>member
-1 MDARSWSFNFFL
+1 MQSPTLNRRSI
-13 KHWSNEMKFSFSH
+13 
-26 RRAFVGGITAALL
+26 VGGIAALAA
-39 ALTAG
+39 ALSARG
-44 MASAQ
+44 AFAQ
-49 ADKPL
+49 ADKPV

-73 MNTYEL
+73 SNTYEL
-79 WREQTNAKGGMDVGG
+79 WKEQVNARGGMDVGG
-94 VRRKVEF
+94 QKRKVEF
-101 VVFDD
+101 VTYDD

-136 FHLAIAPVLEK
+136 FQIAIAPVLEK

-181 GAELTAMLKTQN
+181 GVELTAMLKAQN
-193 VKSVAVLSNVLPF
+193 VKSAVVLSNVLPF
-206 TKEIKNFLEP
+206 TKEIKNYLEP

-222 IEIKVSTEY
+222 IEIKLSTEY
-231 PPDIAD
+231 PPDIKD
-237 MTSTLTQIKQ
+237 MTSILTQVKQ
-247 ANVDAVLALAYPG
+247 ANPDAVLALAYPS

-265 AKQAKELGLNQ
+265 AKQAKELGIAS
-276 PFQFVAIGPSDAFFP
+276 PFQFIAIGPSDAFFA

-302 VTIAHWSPRAEWK
+302 VTIAHWTPRAEWK

-348 TTVAKTGL
+348 TAVAKAGL
-356 DKAKMRDMIS
+356 DKNKIRQIV
-366 STTFD
+366 STETFD

-377 KFEGVQNVITPT
+377 RFDGVQNAITPT

-403 PASMASSKFEAK
+403 PKSIATGQYEPK
-415 KGW
+415 KSW

>member
-1 MDARSWSFNFFL
+1 
-13 KHWSNEMKFSFSH
+13 
-26 RRAFVGGITAALL
+26 
-39 ALTAG
+39 
-44 MASAQ
+44 
-49 ADKPL
+49 L

-79 WREQTNAKGGMDVGG
+79 WRDQTNAKGGMDVGG

-222 IEIKVSTEY
+222 IAIKVSTEY

-237 MTSTLTQIKQ
+237 MTSTMTQIKQ

-315 GSQAFYD
+315 GSLAFYD